1 MNANTTTHVTLGKGK
16 AVHAGTR
23 TDENGAYA
31 PQPACAGAKA
41 GQYVETAAE
50 VTCKRCLKALAD
62 EAARE
67 AAYQDRL
74 AASMSPVTEA
84 HDLGYV
90 HADEP
95 ATVADEQPAEVREIR
110 EAAEAD
116 TDLAR
121 RTEAAFRALVADMGP
136 YDDIDDDVYEP
147 DEDELNDPL
156 IQRGALAVAGDL
168 TGFTYRD
175 EDADEVPQAGFCPFG
190 TTAAHGSGC
199 VLMAGHT
206 GAHHVVDGD
215 VDELDELPEV
225 TVTVMDDRRG
235 LIQGPGGRVG
245 ELLSVHDGF
254 WSATDENHKFV
265 ILDAASRD
273 LAARAWAVLM
283 GFGQV
288 VIRNA
293 SPDVVS
299 VVLDDETKGRVSFN
313 GNTGRI
319 EYTGAWWCVRDE
331 NGAVVGPLRT
341 TESAAAMAWAH
352 HLGAQPGINP
362 VKVTVG
368 GAA

>member
-1 MNANTTTHVTLGKGK
+1 MNANTTTQVTLGKGK

-23 TDENGAYA
+23 TNEGGAYD

-67 AAYQDRL
+67 AAHQDRV
-74 AASMSPVTEA
+74 AASMEPVTEA

-90 HADEP
+90 HADEI
-95 ATVADEQPAEVREIR
+95 ATIADEQPAEVREIR

-116 TDLAR
+116 ADLAR
-121 RTEAAFRALVADMGP
+121 RTEDAFRALIADMGP

-156 IQRGALAVAGDL
+156 IQRGALAVATDM
-168 TGFTYRD
+168 TGYTFRD
-175 EDADEVPQAGFCPFG
+175 EDA
-190 TTAAHGSGC
+190 
-199 VLMAGHT
+199 
-206 GAHHVVDGD
+206 
-215 VDELDELPEV
+215 DELPEV
-225 TVTVMDDRRG
+225 TVTVVDDRRG

-288 VIRNA
+288 VVRNA

-319 EYTGAWWCVRDE
+319 EYTGAWWCVCDE

-341 TESAAAMAWAH
+341 TESAAAMAWAY

>member
-1 MNANTTTHVTLGKGK
+1 MNANTTTNVTLGKGK

-23 TDENGAYA
+23 TDENGAYN

-41 GQYVETAAE
+41 GRYVETTAE

-84 HDLGYV
+84 HDLGFV

-136 YDDIDDDVYEP
+136 YDDEDDDEYEP

-156 IQRGALAVAGDL
+156 IRRGALAVAGDL

-175 EDADEVPQAGFCPFG
+175 EDEDEDEDAPIRVILGVSD
-190 TTAAHGSGC
+190 SGNPL
-199 VLMAGHT
+199 V
-206 GAHHVVDGD
+206 
-215 VDELDELPEV
+215 
-225 TVTVMDDRRG
+225 
-235 LIQGPGGRVG
+235 QGPGDLKG
-245 ELLSVHDGF
+245 EAVVNSSGQWSV
-254 WSATDENHKFV
+254 TDADHKFV
-265 ILDAASRD
+265 IVDAPDFLTALKAWSVFMGLDANRVEFVNGANVIVTLKSEQNGSVEFAGRSANVTLIGRMWAVHNEDGAVLAPMRRD
-273 LAARAWAVLM
+273 LHAAVTDWANGLGDIPWAV
-283 GFGQV
+283 GV
-288 VIRNA
+288 EV
-293 SPDVVS
+293 
-299 VVLDDETKGRVSFN
+299 
-313 GNTGRI
+313 TGPA
-319 EYTGAWWCVRDE
+319 EG
-331 NGAVVGPLRT
+331 
-341 TESAAAMAWAH
+341 
-352 HLGAQPGINP
+352 
-362 VKVTVG
+362 
-368 GAA
+368 

>member
-1 MNANTTTHVTLGKGK
+1 MNANTTTQVTLGKGK

-23 TDENGAYA
+23 TDENGVYN
-31 PQPACAGAKA
+31 PQPVCPAAKA
-41 GQYVETAAE
+41 GQYVETGAE

-67 AAYQDRL
+67 AAHQDRV
-74 AASMSPVTEA
+74 AASMEPVTEA

-116 TDLAR
+116 ADLAR
-121 RTEAAFRALVADMGP
+121 RTEDAFRALIADMGP

-156 IQRGALAVAGDL
+156 IQRGALAVATDM
-168 TGFTYRD
+168 TGYTFRD
-175 EDADEVPQAGFCPFG
+175 G
-190 TTAAHGSGC
+190 
-199 VLMAGHT
+199 
-206 GAHHVVDGD
+206 
-215 VDELDELPEV
+215 ELPEV
-225 TVTVMDDRRG
+225 TVTVVDDRRG

-288 VIRNA
+288 VVRNA

-341 TESAAAMAWAH
+341 TETAAAMAWAH
-352 HLGAQPGINP
+352 HLGAEPGINP